1 MDGKMWAISALVILA
16 MLLGGVV
23 AGGLRQDRAA
33 FAQGG
38 VYATYL
44 AVTAE
49 VRDNNVDFIILDTA
63 SRRMIFYGYDQATKK
78 LKISG
83 GRSLGGRTG
92 DFGRTD

>member
-1 MDGKMWAISALVILA
+1 MDGKMWAIAALVILA

-23 AGGLRQDRAA
+23 AGGLRQEGAA

-49 VRDNNVDFIILDTA
+49 VRDNNVDFVILDTA
-63 SRRMIFYGYDQATKK
+63 SRGMIFYGYDQATRK
-78 LKISG
+78 LKMG
-83 GRSLGGRTG
+83 TGQRLGGRGG